1 MHPQQGRRS
10 LKYWQT
16 LNRNQEFI
24 FEKKGLKSLWDLKTD
39 VTFAPRKSDKLFEI
53 LSKECF
59 FKLWKKN
66 KKNFKNFLPV
76 WKEVVVLHPLWEI
89 SEKQKDTF
97 VDILNWQPFWCKSEQ
112 IK

>member
-39 VTFAPRKSDKLFEI
+39 VTFAPRKSDKLFE
-53 LSKECF
+53 KVGKVFER
-59 FKLWKKN
+59 KTKKKN
-66 KKNFKNFLPV
+66 LQKKL
-76 WKEVVVLHPLWEI
+76 
-89 SEKQKDTF
+89 
-97 VDILNWQPFWCKSEQ
+97 
-112 IK
+112 